1 MAAGPSHHRTIAMV
15 GSPLPTSQHL
25 TLVVTRLFFLEP
37 VSLGAKS
44 LDEHSLE
51 QYLGGSR

>member
-1 MAAGPSHHRTIAMV
+1 
-15 GSPLPTSQHL
+15 
-25 TLVVTRLFFLEP
+25 VTRLFFLEP

-44 LDEHSLE
+44 LDLVEHSLE